1 MNSESRFPELRTLIA
16 VGFIAS
22 AGIGAYVVPEVLTG
36 PWPLG
41 YTEIAAVVEVQ
52 FTDALVGSENGGTCV
67 QPPLLVNSA
76 NVCGQLQKMALS
88 EVIEQLQDKWLSYS
102 TTRTPDPTTAKMHF
116 KGSLHTFSSVESA
129 KQAIDNSLADRI
141 TGTLLSRSLT
151 LVSTEVTLVDYSRP
165 FEKSYLRILLGLVF
179 GFFWLVLTIAVSMV
193 FSIGKNRVLTRFRRA
208 EKEKR

>member
-36 PWPLG
+36 TWPLS

-52 FTDALVGSENGGTCV
+52 FTDALVGSKNGVTCV
-67 QPPLLVNSA
+67 QPPLLANSA
-76 NVCGQLQKMALS
+76 DVCGALQNRAL
-88 EVIEQLQDKWLSYS
+88 EQLIVQFEDKRLSYS
-102 TTRTPDPTTAKMHF
+102 TTRTPDPTTAQLHF
-116 KGSLHTFSSVESA
+116 KGTLDEYPSVVSA
-129 KQAIDNSLADRI
+129 KQAIDNYLAEVI
-141 TGTLLSRSLT
+141 TGTFLSRSLT

>member
-1 MNSESRFPELRTLIA
+1 MNSESRFPELRTVMA

-36 PWPLG
+36 PWPLS

-52 FTDALVGSENGGTCV
+52 FTDALVGSENGGNCV

-76 NVCGQLQKMALS
+76 NVCWQLQDMALS
-88 EVIEQLQDKWLSYS
+88 QVGEQLEDKLLYHS

-116 KGSLHTFSSVESA
+116 NGSISGYPSVESA
-129 KQAIDNSLADRI
+129 KQAIDNSLAERI
-141 TGTLLSRSLT
+141 TGTFLSRSLT

-165 FEKSYLRILLGLVF
+165 FEKSYLRILGGLVF
-179 GFFWLVLTIAVSMV
+179 GFFWLVLAIAVSMA
-193 FSIGKNRVLTRFRRA
+193 FSLSVKTVY
-208 EKEKR
+208 